1 MSKALKKNLEPG
13 RLLLVVTLL
22 MSLTL
27 ISQLYVISESV
38 DLSNG
43 LQFNGIELSLIAS
56 YLFTALSMVIVINEF
71 FQVKTKMNGL
81 YQLNK
86 LISKEPLIQH
96 PEVQS
101 IISVPDIE
109 EPLLESKLEVR
120 LDEDI
125 EFERLLEDEF
135 DDPSIENSETLG
147 KYKTKKIKI
156 DESSGAIEPLI
167 KEGELQGVFDAI
179 DEESEMD
186 RLMAESEVIATLSEL
201 QELVKELKQRKAPVI
216 A

>member
-1 MSKALKKNLEPG
+1 
-13 RLLLVVTLL
+13 
-22 MSLTL
+22 
-27 ISQLYVISESV
+27 
-38 DLSNG
+38 
-43 LQFNGIELSLIAS
+43 
-56 YLFTALSMVIVINEF
+56 MVIVINEF

>member
-1 MSKALKKNLEPG
+1 MSEALKRNFEPG
-13 RLLLVVTLL
+13 RLLLVATLL

-43 LQFNGIELSLIAS
+43 LQFNGIELSLVVS

-81 YQLNK
+81 FQLNK

-96 PEVQS
+96 PIAQS

-125 EFERLLEDEF
+125 EFEQLLEDEF
-135 DDPSIENSETLG
+135 DDPSIENSEAIG
-147 KYKTKKIKI
+147 KYKTTKIKI
-156 DESSGAIEPLI
+156 DESSGTVEPLI
-167 KEGELQGVFDAI
+167 EEGELQGVFDAI

-186 RLMAESEVIATLSEL
+186 RLLAESEVIATLSEL
-201 QELVKELKQRKAPVI
+201 QELVKELKQKKAPVI